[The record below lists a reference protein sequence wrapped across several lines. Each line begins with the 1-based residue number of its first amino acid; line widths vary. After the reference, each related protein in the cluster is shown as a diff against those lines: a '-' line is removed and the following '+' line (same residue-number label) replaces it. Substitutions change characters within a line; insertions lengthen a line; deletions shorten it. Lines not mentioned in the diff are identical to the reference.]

1 MARKRRSRVRR
12 RGIFLQA
19 LVLLAIGA
27 ALALFVF
34 PKSAPHRGAQ
44 RTITSR
50 ISTPAA
56 ATIQPSPAL
65 TDAPHLSPSPASA
78 QSPAASAA
86 TASAPAAARPRV
98 AIIIDDCGQW
108 PAIERGYIGLPI
120 ALTMSV
126 MPHVRFTAGIA
137 EAAAAA
143 GKGVMLH
150 LPMEPLSHV
159 NPGAGKI
166 TLAMS
171 DAEIIAQTKD
181 DLAQVPLA
189 KGLNNHEGSAASA
202 DPRVMRDVVGVIK
215 DRGLFFVDSRTS
227 AASVGAQTATAGGVP
242 TASRDVFLDNKEDV
256 AYSESMLEQTVR
268 IAKQRG
274 SAIAIGHPRATTL
287 EALTHLYAKMQA
299 EGVDFVLVSD
309 LTH

>member
-1 MARKRRSRVRR
+1 MARRRTSRARR
-12 RGIFLQA
+12 RGIFLQV
-19 LVLLAIGA
+19 LVLLVVGV

-34 PKSAPHRGAQ
+34 PKPSPHRIA
-44 RTITSR
+44 RHALPVSTIPPVAATLQPSPTL
-50 ISTPAA
+50 TPAA
-56 ATIQPSPAL
+56 RFSPAP
-65 TDAPHLSPSPASA
+65 APSV
-78 QSPAASAA
+78 SPAA
-86 TASAPAAARPRV
+86 TNEPPAPPAGRPRV

-108 PAIERGYIGLPI
+108 PGIEREYIGLPI
-120 ALTMSV
+120 PLTLSV

-150 LPMEPLSHV
+150 LPMEPLSGV

-166 TLAMS
+166 TTGMS

-189 KGLNNHEGSAASA
+189 KGVNNHEGSAASA
-202 DPRVMRDVVGVIK
+202 DLRVMRDVVGVIK

-227 AASVGAQTATAGGVP
+227 AASVGAQTASAGGVP
-242 TASRDVFLDNKEDV
+242 TASRDVFLDNREDV

-287 EALTHLYAKMQA
+287 AALAHFYPKMQA
-299 EGVDFVLVSD
+299 EGIDFVLVSD
-309 LTH
+309 LTR